1 MFLTPNLPILFKN
14 AKLTVNDE
22 NERFAA
28 VIFVLEPF
36 TPALAHELGE
46 EVASHFYDSRGVVRP
61 EFTKI
66 DFRTQPGTRVQYLT
80 VRAAPDAIG
89 TTVIK
94 PVVIDSYEVTKPD
107 PEKERLKL
115 TIAASFS
122 LAEKTNRAFA
132 IDRFGTGIYVTFEN
146 AQRSLDLGAAGNLR
160 SERLSDIADD
170 FAASVPK
177 GTTATIS
184 SGGRSATITPA
195 KAEAARRRVAARGKG
210 KKR

>member
-1 MFLTPNLPILFKN
+1 MFATPNLPILFKN
-14 AKLTVNDE
+14 AKLTVNDD

-28 VIFVLEPF
+28 VTFVLEPF
-36 TPALAHELGE
+36 TPALAKELGDD
-46 EVASHFYDSRGVVRP
+46 VASHFYDRRGVVRP
-61 EFTKI
+61 EFTRI
-66 DFRTQPGTRVQYLT
+66 GFQAQPGTRVQILT
-80 VRAAPDAIG
+80 VRAAPDAPG

-132 IDRFGTGIYVTFEN
+132 IDRFGTGIYLTFQS
-146 AQRSLDLGAAGNLR
+146 AQGALDLG
-160 SERLSDIADD
+160 ERLSDIAENFVASLPADTSMSIGVPGRKMVHISKDD
-170 FAASVPK
+170 VK
-177 GTTATIS
+177 
-184 SGGRSATITPA
+184 RA
-195 KAEAARRRVAARGKG
+195 KARKAA